1 MNKIKVK
8 SHNRKGRLAPLSLN
22 ASSWIDDRVEN
33 DEPLMFGEF
42 VQFMTDLGYDKK
54 GTVSMGKTMRML
66 YRIRKE
72 RREKE
77 IERSGAYS

>member
-1 MNKIKVK
+1 MPKDVDRYKVRNINPTYYQKLAIK
-8 SHNRKGRLAPLSLN
+8 
-22 ASSWIDDRVEN
+22 
-33 DEPLMFGEF
+33 
-42 VQFMTDLGYDKK
+42 DKK